1 MKDNQLAYY
10 SRTWD
15 YILRQAISLEQNAQ
29 DDFIN
34 SNFQIDAYNMRAMK
48 DFRYHLEQAI
58 HVAFEASNLLKN
70 ADLEPE
76 I

>member
-48 DFRYHLEQAI
+48 DFRHHLEQAI
-58 HVAFEASNLLKN
+58 NVAFVASNLLKD
-70 ADLEPE
+70 ADFEPE